1 LCLSQIKEERL
12 RQLFGGEGT
21 ITDCAL
27 KYTQDGVFR
36 KFAFIGFQTDAE
48 AAAAVK
54 NFNQTFVDTSRIQV
68 TIILYFMFGYVT

>member
-1 LCLSQIKEERL
+1 MKQFYWLLSQIKEERL
-12 RQLFGGEGT
+12 KQLFGDKGT
-21 ITDCAL
+21 VTDCAL

-54 NFNQTFVDTSRIQV
+54 HFDKTFIDTSRIQV
-68 TIILYFMFGYVT
+68 FV